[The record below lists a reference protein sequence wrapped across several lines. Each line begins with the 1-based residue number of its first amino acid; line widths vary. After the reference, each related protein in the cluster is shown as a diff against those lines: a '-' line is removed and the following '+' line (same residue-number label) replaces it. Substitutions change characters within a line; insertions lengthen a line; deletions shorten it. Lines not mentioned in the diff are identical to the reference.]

1 MLACP
6 NTKAATG
13 ALEEE
18 VELPNMPPGADVA
31 GTLEVEAL
39 LFKKLNTDFTAPGSA
54 VVFVGVP
61 NVKVAFV
68 GCSDSFSDGFAIL
81 KLKVDFEE
89 LSSLVCS
96 EFPKENTG

>member
-1 MLACP
+1 LLACP
-6 NTKAATG
+6 NTKAGPG
-13 ALEEE
+13 ALEAAGLRNTAPAAAGA
-18 VELPNMPPGADVA
+18 LPVGAPLLRKANA
-31 GTLEVEAL
+31 GFA
-39 LFKKLNTDFTAPGSA
+39 APGSA
-54 VVFVGVP
+54 VVLVGVP

-96 EFPKENTG
+96 EFPKENTD